1 MRHSVLAVALLASA
15 MSAATASSGEAAG
28 QEAKVFRVCADPN
41 NMPFSDRKGEG
52 FENKIALL
60 IARDLG
66 ETPRF
71 VFQRQTDNFLDR
83 GLKAHLC
90 DAVMG
95 VPAGLDEVA
104 VTKPYYAST
113 YVFVTRG
120 LQLSSLKDPRL
131 RRLRIGVHLVG
142 DEPTPPAEALGRE
155 GIVDNVRGFMISGG
169 DYARA
174 NPPARLI
181 EAVSGKTIDAAAVW
195 GPVGGYFAKTAPVAL
210 TVTPITDTQ
219 AFTPLVFQFAIAVG
233 VRKEDTALCT
243 RLDGALA
250 RERSAIH
257 TLLQSY
263 GVPLVSPRGLSHD

>member
-1 MRHSVLAVALLASA
+1 MRHSILVLTLLAAA
-15 MSAATASSGEAAG
+15 MSAATASSSEG
-28 QEAKVFRVCADPN
+28 QKAKMFRVCADPN
-41 NMPFSDRKGEG
+41 NMPFSDQKGEG
-52 FENKIALL
+52 FENKIAVL

-66 ETPRF
+66 ETPSF
-71 VFQRQTDNFLDR
+71 IFQRQTDNFLDR

-95 VPAGLDEVA
+95 VPAGLDDVG

-155 GIVDNVRGFMISGG
+155 GIVDNVKGFMISGG
-169 DYARA
+169 DYAKP
-174 NPPARLI
+174 NPPARLV
-181 EAVSGKTIDAAAVW
+181 EAVSSKTIDAAAVW
-195 GPVGGYFAKTAPVAL
+195 GPVGGYFAKAAPVAL
-210 TVTPITDTQ
+210 TITPITDTQ
-219 AFTPLVFQFAIAVG
+219 SFAPLAFQFAIAVG
-233 VRKEDTALCT
+233 VRKEDIALRA
-243 RLDGALA
+243 RLDHALA
-250 RERSAIH
+250 QEHNTIH

-263 GVPLVSPRGLSHD
+263 GVPLVSLRGLSND